1 MAAILRFME
10 TTKPLDEAPAEV
22 PISEAPLLTEHDS
35 HNAAGHTAPLEGAS
49 RVSHRRILSIGN
61 RKIVTDGLPNL
72 FWHDIYHYAMTATW
86 PAFFLVMAVIFMV
99 ANGLFAFLYLTA
111 PAGIANQSP
120 PGFLG
125 AFFFSV
131 ETFATVGYGDMHP
144 VTPLAH
150 TISTVEIFCGM
161 SFVALFTGVMFAR
174 FSRPRARILFAD
186 HPVVGPFD
194 GRPTL
199 IIRAANARQNVIVD
213 ASARLRMLRYE
224 TTLEGETM
232 RRVYDMK
239 LVRETHPMFVI
250 GWNIMHV
257 IDKSSPLF
265 SLTPADLERDGV
277 GFILTIDGVD
287 ETTSQPMQSRF
298 TYSHDA
304 VHWNH
309 RYEDLLS
316 TDENGIDHLN
326 YARFHMTQPIDAKTG
341 KPTGEKAT
349 GRKVT
354 DDASDEGETS
364 A

>member
-1 MAAILRFME
+1 MDSVEPIEDQAV
-10 TTKPLDEAPAEV
+10 EV
-22 PISEAPLLTEHDS
+22 PKSEAPPMSEHDS
-35 HNAAGHTAPLEGAS
+35 HNAAGHSAPLES
-49 RVSHRRILSIGN
+49 VTHVSKTRNLSIGN
-61 RKIVTDGLPNL
+61 RKIVTHGLPNL

-86 PAFFLVMAVIFMV
+86 PAFFLVMATIFLV
-99 ANGLFAFLYLTA
+99 ANGLFGLLYGIA
-111 PAGIANQSP
+111 PGGIANQSP

-144 VTPLAH
+144 GTPLGH
-150 TISTVEIFCGM
+150 TIATTEIFCGM

-186 HPVVGPFD
+186 HPVVGPFN
-194 GRPTL
+194 GKQTL

-213 ASARLRMLRYE
+213 ASARLRMLRFE

-232 RRVYDMK
+232 RRVYDMA
-239 LVRETHPMFVI
+239 LVRDTHPMFVI
-250 GWNIMHV
+250 GWSIMHV
-257 IDKSSPLF
+257 IDESSPLYNV
-265 SLTPADLERDGV
+265 AVEELERAGV

-287 ETTSQPMQSRF
+287 ETTSQIMQSRF

-304 VHWNH
+304 IRWNH

-316 TDENGIDHLN
+316 TDENGVDHLN
-326 YARFHMTQPIDAKTG
+326 YSRFHATQPLDPKTG
-341 KPTGEKAT
+341 QPSGDKEVLTK
-349 GRKVT
+349 
-354 DDASDEGETS
+354 SDQSLHEAETS